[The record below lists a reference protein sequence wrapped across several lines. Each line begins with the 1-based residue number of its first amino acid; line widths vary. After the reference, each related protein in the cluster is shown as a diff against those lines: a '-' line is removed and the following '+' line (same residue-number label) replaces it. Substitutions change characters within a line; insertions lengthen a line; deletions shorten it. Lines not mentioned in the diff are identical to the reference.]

1 MKDRVYL
8 SENELLTKGQEL
20 LGKSLYDLYG
30 ELSKKEYKG
39 KGRLGN
45 KVEEIHYHIEN
56 NNKQKPD
63 VENLGIEI
71 KTNPLK
77 THFKGGFVPKE
88 RVVLGM
94 IDFSAIVNETFE
106 TSSYLKKNRFIL
118 YNMYLDDRVSN
129 DYNYNFLLIDI
140 IKISQDDLDIIEN
153 DWNIIRDKAKKRNAD
168 DLSQSDTNYLAAVT
182 KGAKNQVPQPYSV
195 NNKTATA
202 KRRAFAYKASYIN
215 HLLKDYKLVSKG
227 SLLYYEKNKISKKY
241 YKILDSSHNG
251 NIENAV
257 KEKFIPFYGL
267 NDIEIADKFGYIES
281 FNKGVDKSRWHWNT
295 SMILTGKRKKYLSN
309 FIEEFSKSG
318 LTVKTIRV
326 SKDNQPKEEISFRT
340 QDYAIDEDSSW
351 TESSLYQEI
360 GRKFLW
366 VVYKESSSNSFFLE
380 RTFFWSIPQ
389 EDLNHIKLKWNEL
402 KSMFIK
408 KDFRSSYFDKDESFY
423 YLKIKDRF
431 GGKNKKLNDDSVTS
445 LSHWFR
451 KDYVRKI
458 IESIGY

>member
-1 MKDRVYL
+1 MQSGGWSRERKQIYA
-8 SENELLTKGQEL
+8 QC
-20 LGKSLYDLYG
+20 KSIKR
-30 ELSKKEYKG
+30 EQ
-39 KGRLGN
+39 
-45 KVEEIHYHIEN
+45 
-56 NNKQKPD
+56 NKQW
-63 VENLGIEI
+63 
-71 KTNPLK
+71 
-77 THFKGGFVPKE
+77 
-88 RVVLGM
+88 RV
-94 IDFSAIVNETFE
+94 
-106 TSSYLKKNRFIL
+106 
-118 YNMYLDDRVSN
+118 
-129 DYNYNFLLIDI
+129 
-140 IKISQDDLDIIEN
+140 
-153 DWNIIRDKAKKRNAD
+153 RDKAKKRNAD

>member
-1 MKDRVYL
+1 M
-8 SENELLTKGQEL
+8 
-20 LGKSLYDLYG
+20 
-30 ELSKKEYKG
+30 
-39 KGRLGN
+39 
-45 KVEEIHYHIEN
+45 
-56 NNKQKPD
+56 
-63 VENLGIEI
+63 
-71 KTNPLK
+71 
-77 THFKGGFVPKE
+77 
-88 RVVLGM
+88 
-94 IDFSAIVNETFE
+94 
-106 TSSYLKKNRFIL
+106 
-118 YNMYLDDRVSN
+118 
-129 DYNYNFLLIDI
+129 
-140 IKISQDDLDIIEN
+140 
-153 DWNIIRDKAKKRNAD
+153 
-168 DLSQSDTNYLAAVT
+168 
-182 KGAKNQVPQPYSV
+182 
-195 NNKTATA
+195 
-202 KRRAFAYKASYIN
+202 
-215 HLLKDYKLVSKG
+215 
-227 SLLYYEKNKISKKY
+227 
-241 YKILDSSHNG
+241 
-251 NIENAV
+251 
-257 KEKFIPFYGL
+257 
-267 NDIEIADKFGYIES
+267 
-281 FNKGVDKSRWHWNT
+281 DKSRWHWNT
-295 SMILTGKRKKYLSN
+295 SLILTGKRKKYLSN

-351 TESSLYQEI
+351 TESSLYHEI

-402 KSMFIK
+402 KSMFMK